1 MFFALFHFA
10 GLLFPT
16 HYDRARLVSES
27 AYTVALS
34 EPSLFGNTLAGR
46 TKTAKLL
53 IVMVAFEAAGQHNII
68 GDGGTSFGPM
78 QIKPDTWL
86 NATDTGPLRG
96 FEYPDLFDMEWS
108 MRGGL
113 RILHSLRVRAS
124 KGDASTRTVRHY
136 LYAYASGRFEGTPD
150 AIKTIDARCKWI
162 GGCE

>member
-1 MFFALFHFA
+1 VIFQLVAFAA
-10 GLLFPT
+10 LLYAPA
-16 HYDRARLVSES
+16 RADVAASTAIHAR
-27 AYTVALS
+27 TVALS

-53 IVMVAFEAAGQHNII
+53 IVMVAFEAAGHHNII

-86 NATDTGPLRG
+86 NAYDTGPLKG

-108 MRGGL
+108 MRAGL
-113 RILHSLRVRAS
+113 RILHSLRAKAS
-124 KGDASTRTVRHY
+124 DPSIRTVRHY
-136 LYAYASGRFEGTPD
+136 LYAYASGRYDGTPD
-150 AIKTIDARCKWI
+150 ARKTIDARCKWI